1 MPFLKF
7 SILFIEDFGQ
17 YSLEYLLKI
26 LLVESLVER
35 HFEKTFLD
43 CVLYY
48 KIPGKVVGVSLVLLN
63 KFRHWKNFLK
73 SLWIYMELDKF
84 YFWKNA
90 KNCIYSG
97 ISKTSP
103 A

>member
-7 SILFIEDFGQ
+7 SMLFIEDFGQ
-17 YSLEYLLKI
+17 YSLEYLQKI

-48 KIPGKVVGVSLVLLN
+48 KIPGKVVGVSLDLLN
-63 KFRHWKNFLK
+63 KFRHWKSFLK
-73 SLWIYMELDKF
+73 SLWISLTYSTSEKIV
-84 YFWKNA
+84 KNG
-90 KNCIYSG
+90 IYSG
-97 ISKTSP
+97 ISEKSP
-103 A
+103 V